1 MGDTTYKK
9 SRLTR
14 SAWIGLAVFFLVFSC
29 PVKKYIRLQLY
40 KHVPIAE
47 TPASQQIAPRDI
59 KDCSIADKQ
68 EQSQLMPLPLLQR
81 LSDRTDFVPFL
92 LFAFSSVALLFI
104 FKKEEDAHMVGDT
117 SPGSPGS
124 MPLYLRLRHLQ
135 V

>member
-1 MGDTTYKK
+1 MGNSNYKK
-9 SRLTR
+9 SAFTR

-40 KHVPIAE
+40 KHLPLVE
-47 TPASQQIAPRDI
+47 TPASQQIAPKDV

-81 LSDRTDFVPFL
+81 LSDRTDFTPFL
-92 LFAFSSVALLFI
+92 LFAFSSATLLFL
-104 FKKEEDAHMVGDT
+104 FRKEEDTYVVGDT
-117 SPGSPGS
+117 SPGRPGS
-124 MPLYLRLRHLQ
+124 IPLYLRLRHLQ